1 MPDADTTIA
10 LLPFYQWDTTPA
22 PMPEAEVNVG
32 LPLDSLFR
40 PHDVA
45 EPVYRQSM
53 FVPSAIAPEHHQLL
67 PRTNT
72 AQPAWVFVL
81 LMALVALVYLYYR
94 IRKIKPAQLP
104 QAIVDHRAMD
114 RMVRDNNLVPIR
126 LMSIGIF
133 TMAVLATVL
142 HQEAMADTGFGG
154 WALLTVVLSA
164 AYMLR
169 LGLIRL
175 LGNIFDRQ
183 EAVSTYITS
192 NYLYHLALTT
202 LALPLLPLFIYLPW
216 GNDVVFYIL
225 SGLAAL
231 CFLARLIRGLQV
243 FLTFSKGSSFYLF
256 YYLCIVEI
264 APLVILAKWFF
275 AQ

>member
-22 PMPEAEVNVG
+22 PIPEPEVNVG

-40 PHDVA
+40 PYDVA

-53 FVPSAIAPEHHQLL
+53 FVPSAIAPEHQQLL

-72 AQPAWVFVL
+72 AQPAWMFVL
-81 LMALVALVYLYYR
+81 LMTLVALVYLYYH
-94 IRKIKPAQLP
+94 IRKIKPKHLP

-114 RMVRDNNLVPIR
+114 RMVRDNNLTPMR

-133 TMAVLATVL
+133 TMAVLATML
-142 HQEAMADTGFGG
+142 HQKAMVHTGFAG
-154 WALLTVVLSA
+154 WLLLTAVLST
-164 AYMLR
+164 AYMFR

-192 NYLYHLALTT
+192 NYLYHLSLTT
-202 LALPLLPLFIYLPW
+202 LTLPLLPLFIYLPR
-216 GNDVVFYIL
+216 GNDMVFYIIA
-225 SGLAAL
+225 GLAAL

-243 FLTFSKGSSFYLF
+243 FLTFSKSSSFYLF